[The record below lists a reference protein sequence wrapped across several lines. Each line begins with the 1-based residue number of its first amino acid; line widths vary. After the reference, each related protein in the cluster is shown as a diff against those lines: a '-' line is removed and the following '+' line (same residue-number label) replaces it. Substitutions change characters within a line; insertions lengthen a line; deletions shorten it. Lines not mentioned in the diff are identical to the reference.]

1 MSLFRYP
8 SHPSC
13 SPSKLLT
20 STKDWQYLLED
31 LVKKDD
37 SIPTVATGDGQFSW
51 EELIVLMMECLGVE
65 ETGRMLLE
73 CDGVCVGREE
83 VMVKV
88 HSMIVEL
95 SSLQRQQRYT
105 HKIHPSSLW

>member
-37 SIPTVATGDGQFSW
+37 SIPTVATGDGQYQ
-51 EELIVLMMECLGVE
+51 LG
-65 ETGRMLLE
+65 RADRAD
-73 CDGVCVGREE
+73 DGVSWCCRD
-83 VMVKV
+83 
-88 HSMIVEL
+88 
-95 SSLQRQQRYT
+95 RQNAVRV
-105 HKIHPSSLW
+105 